1 MKSSLEYSMNL
12 SEKDYHAYPAWSY
25 SLIARYAK
33 DGFGSI
39 ATLHEPIAPTPSME
53 FGSLFDT
60 IITKSRKDF
69 EKEYFVCNTTIPD
82 AEKKALDYIVSTSMY
97 PHFELNDLPKEYLMS
112 SCDKCGYQTRWGYEA
127 RLKHL
132 MSYSD
137 YYNAI
142 RAGKKPVSRNDLE
155 DALEMA
161 KIMWTSEKTKN
172 IFRKDSNENIEFIYQ
187 AQFCEDL
194 DSGKEV
200 KIKIMPDLLIVD
212 HQFMTIQPVDLKTS
226 SIPGWQFKDNFLK
239 FRYDIQAEL
248 YTDIIRLII
257 DKDMDYRS
265 YEIKPYI
272 FADIS
277 RSDKLPVTYE
287 YDPKDGL
294 SFESNGKTYTYKRW
308 PELLEEILNYEEQQ
322 ARVPSYISLSEPN
335 DLISILSR

>member
-1 MKSSLEYSMNL
+1 
-12 SEKDYHAYPAWSY
+12 
-25 SLIARYAK
+25 
-33 DGFGSI
+33 
-39 ATLHEPIAPTPSME
+39 
-53 FGSLFDT
+53 
-60 IITKSRKDF
+60 
-69 EKEYFVCNTTIPD
+69 
-82 AEKKALDYIVSTSMY
+82 
-97 PHFELNDLPKEYLMS
+97 
-112 SCDKCGYQTRWGYEA
+112 
-127 RLKHL
+127 

-161 KIMWTSEKTKN
+161 KIMWTSENTKN

-187 AQFCEDL
+187 AQFCEDYLL